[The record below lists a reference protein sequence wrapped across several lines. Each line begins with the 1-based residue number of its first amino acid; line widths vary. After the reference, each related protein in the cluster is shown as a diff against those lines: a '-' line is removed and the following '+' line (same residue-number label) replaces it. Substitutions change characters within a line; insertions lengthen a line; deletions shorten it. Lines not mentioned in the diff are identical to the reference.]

1 MAIVIATGVAEQ
13 DDDDGGGSEDDE
25 AYDDVKL
32 TRAAMTKVQNMMR
45 ELKGHQSAWLF
56 MDPVDPAAVPGY
68 AEAVAQPMDLSTV
81 QVQLNN
87 GAYSLLVGW
96 LVGHHLL
103 APALRHPEERRVGVD
118 EHPRLQRAQAD
129 DELHLCHGWCCHFP
143 AGRPTL

>member
-87 GAYSLLVGW
+87 GAYSLLSQ
-96 LVGHHLL
+96 L
-103 APALRHPEERRVGVD
+103 AADLRLITANCIAFNKGMEG
-118 EHPRLQRAQAD
+118 
-129 DELHLCHGWCCHFP
+129 
-143 AGRPTL
+143 AGTVWREY